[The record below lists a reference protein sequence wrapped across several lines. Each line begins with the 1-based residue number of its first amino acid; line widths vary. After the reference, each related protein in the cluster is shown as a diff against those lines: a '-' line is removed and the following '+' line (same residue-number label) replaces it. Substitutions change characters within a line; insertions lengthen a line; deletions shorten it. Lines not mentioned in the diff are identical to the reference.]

1 MANSVE
7 LSACAFLGSA
17 RSPPRRLS
25 LRLNGSTCRIADLR
39 LEGGGGTLAY
49 LIRLGSLE
57 VLAFGSMNYIERE
70 VDGLR
75 PDIALV
81 GALPDS
87 PNVYRYTER
96 LLRALGNPRLVL
108 PTHWDRFNVPYEMSQ
123 QPALDQLQVF
133 IAEVKS
139 ASPSTRVIVPEYFQP
154 IVVKVNQPRPAQ
166 KQIAV

>member
-1 MANSVE
+1 
-7 LSACAFLGSA
+7 
-17 RSPPRRLS
+17 
-25 LRLNGSTCRIADLR
+25 
-39 LEGGGGTLAY
+39 
-49 LIRLGSLE
+49 LE

-81 GALPDS
+81 GALPDR

-166 KQIAV
+166 NK